1 MLAARLENLRDLRG
15 AIRRQF
21 ALFRAASCVC
31 LHTRPGA
38 RQRRSLRASSRTTL
52 TMGTKTAMT
61 EERVE
66 HVLAEVHDEFGKI
79 RVLEVADYRFLEFG
93 DAIEQSCVFTADP
106 SWLEYDYTRAMLIGA
121 LCHEQPESALFLGLG
136 AGTLTQACLKFL
148 ALDDVE
154 AIELRPDVPRLAI
167 EYLGL
172 DDDPR
177 LYIRIGDAL
186 QLLDSAES
194 ADLIFVDL
202 YTDVGPGVGHL
213 AWTFLEN
220 CQKKLNPG
228 GWLVINQW
236 ATDDGKPLGAAL
248 LRGLYHRH
256 YWELPVKEGNVI
268 LLVPS
273 ELDQVLDLDALSARA
288 EALAPRLGYSL
299 QSLIKAIRP
308 AT

>member
-1 MLAARLENLRDLRG
+1 MPLLRG
-15 AIRRQF
+15 WVWNMEAERQERLL
-21 ALFRAASCVC
+21 A
-31 LHTRPGA
+31 
-38 RQRRSLRASSRTTL
+38 
-52 TMGTKTAMT
+52 
-61 EERVE
+61 RVE
-66 HVLAEVHDEFGKI
+66 DAFGVISVYEVD
-79 RVLEVADYRFLEFG
+79 DYRFLEFG

-106 SWLEYDYTRAMLIGA
+106 SWLEYDYTRAMLVGA

-136 AGTLTQACLKFL
+136 AGTLTQACMKFL
-148 ALDDVE
+148 PLEDIE

-167 EYLGL
+167 EHLGL

-177 LYIRIGDAL
+177 LYVRIGDAL
-186 QLLDSAES
+186 ELLPTAEQ
-194 ADLIFVDL
+194 ADLVFVDL
-202 YTDVGPGVGHL
+202 YTDHGPGVGHL
-213 AWTFLEN
+213 AWGFLER
-220 CQKKLNPG
+220 CQQQLNPG

-268 LLVPS
+268 LLVPAD
-273 ELDQVLDLDALSARA
+273 LDQALDLDSLRARA

-299 QSLIKAIRP
+299 DGLIREIRP

>member
-1 MLAARLENLRDLRG
+1 MNEQQDEIPR
-15 AIRRQF
+15 
-21 ALFRAASCVC
+21 
-31 LHTRPGA
+31 
-38 RQRRSLRASSRTTL
+38 
-52 TMGTKTAMT
+52 
-61 EERVE
+61 ERIE
-66 HVLAEVHDEFGKI
+66 RVLAEVHDQFGMI
-79 RVLEVADYRFLEFG
+79 RVLEVEDYRFLEFG

-121 LCHEQPESALFLGLG
+121 LCHEVPESALFLGLG

-148 ALDDVE
+148 PLEDVE

-177 LYIRIGDAL
+177 LYIRIGDAVELL
-186 QLLDSAES
+186 QGAEP

-202 YTDVGPGVGHL
+202 YTDHGPGVGHL
-213 AWTFLEN
+213 AWRFLEN
-220 CQKKLNPG
+220 CQQRLNPG
-228 GWLVINQW
+228 GWLIINQW
-236 ATDDGKPLGAAL
+236 AGDDGKPLGAAL

-268 LLVPS
+268 LMVPADL
-273 ELDQVLDLDALSARA
+273 EQNLDMAALSARA

-299 QSLIKAIRP
+299 QSLIGQIRP

>member
-1 MLAARLENLRDLRG
+1 M
-15 AIRRQF
+15 
-21 ALFRAASCVC
+21 S
-31 LHTRPGA
+31 
-38 RQRRSLRASSRTTL
+38 
-52 TMGTKTAMT
+52 

-66 HVLAEVHDEFGKI
+66 RLLAEVHDDFGMI
-79 RVLEVADYRFLEFG
+79 RVLEVEDYRFLEFG

-121 LCHEQPESALFLGLG
+121 LCHEAPESALFLGLG

-148 ALDDVE
+148 PLEDVE

-177 LYIRIGDAL
+177 LYIRIGDA
-186 QLLDSAES
+186 QELLESAES

-202 YTDVGPGVGHL
+202 YNDLGPAPAHL
-213 AWTFLEN
+213 GWNFLES
-220 CQKKLNPG
+220 CQKKLNPD
-228 GWLVINQW
+228 GWLIINQW

-248 LRGLYHRH
+248 LRGVFHRH

-268 LLVPS
+268 LMVPADLEQTL
-273 ELDQVLDLDALSARA
+273 ELPALTLRA
-288 EALAPRLGYSL
+288 QGLAARLGYSL
-299 QSLIKAIRP
+299 ESLIKAIRP

>member
-1 MLAARLENLRDLRG
+1 
-15 AIRRQF
+15 
-21 ALFRAASCVC
+21 
-31 LHTRPGA
+31 
-38 RQRRSLRASSRTTL
+38 
-52 TMGTKTAMT
+52 MT

-66 HVLAEVHDEFGKI
+66 RLLAEVHDDFGI
-79 RVLEVADYRFLEFG
+79 VRVLEVADYRFLEFG

-148 ALDDVE
+148 ALDD
-154 AIELRPDVPRLAI
+154 
-167 EYLGL
+167 
-172 DDDPR
+172 DPR

-186 QLLDSAES
+186 ELLETAET

-273 ELDQVLDLDALSARA
+273 ELDQELDHAALSARA

-299 QSLIKAIRP
+299 QALIKAIRP